1 MIVKE
6 TLLPI
11 EEVAAKLGLSRERL
25 YLYGPHMAKVLG
37 EPPKAKGR
45 LILVTA
51 LTPTPAGE
59 GKTTTA
65 IGLVDAL
72 WRLGKRAALAL
83 REPSLGPVFG
93 VKGGATGGGRARV
106 EPRHEINLHF
116 TGDFHAVT
124 SAVNLLNALLDNHLH
139 QGNPLGIDPRR
150 IELKR
155 AIDMNDRAKAHRLG
169 PRGQGPRGAPGRGI

>member
-1 MIVKE
+1 MDVIVKE

-11 EEVAAKLGLSRERL
+11 EEVAGKLGLGKDRL

-51 LTPTPAGE
+51 ITPTPAGE

-72 WRLGKRAALAL
+72 WRLGKKAALAL

-93 VKGGATGGGRARV
+93 VKGG
-106 EPRHEINLHF
+106 
-116 TGDFHAVT
+116 
-124 SAVNLLNALLDNHLH
+124 
-139 QGNPLGIDPRR
+139 
-150 IELKR
+150 
-155 AIDMNDRAKAHRLG
+155 
-169 PRGQGPRGAPGRGI
+169 PRGAEGPASSPGTRSTSTSPGTSTPSPAR